1 MKNFRIGDLSLLVQ
15 AVIDMLQRKH
25 LEVEVHF
32 TLLKKKVH
40 KREIKFLPPTFS
52 KILQRLMR

>member
-1 MKNFRIGDLSLLVQ
+1 MKNFGIGDLSLLVQ

-32 TLLKKKVH
+32 TLLKKK
-40 KREIKFLPPTFS
+40 KKSIKE
-52 KILQRLMR
+52 K